1 MSQRGDAY
9 SLDLREKVL
18 NAIETNGW
26 TQEEGAAFFGIG
38 EASIYRWFRLRRE
51 TGSAAARLHGGGAPR
66 KVTAVHEAALA
77 RFLDEKNDR
86 TLAELRKLLQEET
99 GLVVTDSAVCDAFKR
114 LDLTLKKRR
123 SLRSS
128 ATAPTSSG
136 SGRSSSAK

>member
-18 NAIETNGW
+18 DAIEANGW

-38 EASIYRWFRLRRE
+38 EASIYRWFRRRRE

-66 KVTAVHEAALA
+66 KVTEEHEAALA
-77 RFLDEKNDR
+77 RFLHEKNDR

-99 GLVVTDSAVCDAFKR
+99 GLVITDSAVCGALKR

-123 SLRSS
+123 SPRSS
-128 ATAPTSSG
+128 ATVPTSSG
-136 SGRSSSAK
+136 SARSSSAR